1 MNRANAAPALITLH
15 HTGRQGSIDPVAS
28 LPSSRDLA
36 LVRAIRLPEVLHLTG
51 LSRSTWYALLNP
63 NDPSHD
69 PTAPKPFKLGRSAH
83 SPSVWWAWQVIA
95 YLEAKSATRTNA

>member
-1 MNRANAAPALITLH
+1 MKRTNIANSLNGLLTEPHPGNCDAIAH
-15 HTGRQGSIDPVAS
+15 

-36 LVRAIRLPEVLHLTG
+36 LLRGIRLPEVLHLTG

-63 NDPSHD
+63 NDASYD
-69 PTAPKPFKLGRSAH
+69 PTAPKPFKLGRSRH

-95 YLEAKSATRTNA
+95 YLETKSVARAEA

>member
-1 MNRANAAPALITLH
+1 MTRSIAATAHLPLAPSGL
-15 HTGRQGSIDPVAS
+15 QGSTDPTAY

-63 NDPSHD
+63 NDPSYD
-69 PTAPKPFKLGRSAH
+69 PTAPKPFKLGRSPH

-95 YLEAKSATRTNA
+95 YLEAKSATRINA